1 MTDKAIPVDLYKK
14 HRPRRFKDMV
24 GQSEIVGQFEEWL
37 TNDRVPNAI
46 LLVGPSGVGKTTLAR
61 IVKNEL
67 GCSKS
72 DYQEIN
78 AADSRGIDTVR
89 DISVRIHLSPMGGGK
104 ARVWIIDEAAKLT
117 GDAQT
122 ALLKVLEDGPPHAY
136 FFLCTTDPQKLLKT
150 IITRC
155 TELKFRALTKDE
167 LLGLLSVV
175 AAKENNALSANVA
188 ERIAEAADGSARK
201 ALVLLHQVMGLAN
214 EEEQLNAVQKS
225 DSRRQAI
232 ELARI
237 LMNERTPWP
246 KVVEILNGV
255 DEEPES
261 LRRMILSYYQKVLL
275 GGGPKAPRAAELI
288 ERFADNYY
296 DVGRAGL
303 VLACWGSLRK

>member
-1 MTDKAIPVDLYKK
+1 MSDKVTPVDLYKK

-24 GQSEIVGQFEEWL
+24 GQPEAMGQMEEWL
-37 TNDRVPNAI
+37 KNDRVPNSV
-46 LLVGPSGVGKTTLAR
+46 LFTGPSGCGKTTAAR
-61 IVKNEL
+61 ILKNEL
-67 GCSKS
+67 RCSKA
-72 DYQEIN
+72 DFQEIN
-78 AADSRGIDTVR
+78 VADSRGIDTIR
-89 DISVRIHLSPMGGGK
+89 DVSVRVNLSPIGGGK
-104 ARVWIIDEAAKLT
+104 SRVWIFDEIHRGT
-117 GDAQT
+117 GDFQSA
-122 ALLKVLEDGPPHAY
+122 ALKILEDGPSHAY

-214 EEEQLNAVQKS
+214 EEEQFNAVQKS

-261 LRRMILSYYQKVLL
+261 LRRMILGYYQKVLL

-288 ERFADNYY
+288 ERFADNYH

-303 VLACWGSLRK
+303 ILACYESLRK